1 MYFTYVIVAMKNG
14 CRFETIQKSSE
25 EKKYKNSGYNPKT
38 QSLIMFAPDICIS
51 SSTTTTKQD
60 DDVWD
65 QLFQEFIN

>member
-1 MYFTYVIVAMKNG
+1 MDADLRLFKNLL
-14 CRFETIQKSSE
+14 
-25 EKKYKNSGYNPKT
+25 KKRNFKNSGYNPKT
-38 QSLIMFAPDICIS
+38 QSLIIFAPDICIS

>member
-14 CRFETIQKSSE
+14 CRFETIQKS
-25 EKKYKNSGYNPKT
+25 YPKN
-38 QSLIMFAPDICIS
+38 QSLIIFAPDICIS
-51 SSTTTTKQD
+51 SSTATTKQD

>member
-25 EKKYKNSGYNPKT
+25 GKKYKNSGYNPKN
-38 QSLIMFAPDICIS
+38 QSLIIFAPDIFS
-51 SSTTTTKQD
+51 SSTATTKQD

>member
-1 MYFTYVIVAMKNG
+1 MDADLRLFKNLLKKRNIKIQVI
-14 CRFETIQKSSE
+14 S
-25 EKKYKNSGYNPKT
+25 NPKT
-38 QSLIMFAPDICIS
+38 QSLIIFAPDICIS